1 MITPLQNFDK
11 SQYPKSASVNCLKT
25 PSHAWRWFGLLLLVM
40 LLPGIS
46 RADTLR
52 VLSWPGYADA
62 DLVKAFEVRTGNRV
76 NVTFIDSDE
85 ALWQRVQQNKG
96 QDFDVFA
103 VNTAE
108 LQRYIQADLVSP
120 INTTLIPN
128 TKRQLPRFRQ
138 LERISG
144 LVHQGEVFAVPYT
157 YAEMGLIYDRQQVKT
172 PPTSLTALW
181 DPKYRGKVLV
191 YNSSSHNFTL
201 AAQSLGN
208 NTPFQLLSKQW
219 PAAVNQLIALR
230 RNVLGFYTQPDES
243 VELFQQKHAAL
254 MLANYGTQQLQLLR
268 KAGADVGYAIPK
280 EGALAWLDTW
290 AITRKTQKT
299 ALAHAWIN
307 YLLEPAPSQALEMRQ
322 GLANTVAEPAH
333 LQPQDRLVWLEPVEN
348 SERRQQLWERI
359 YSGDRASRVLG
370 P

>member
-1 MITPLQNFDK
+1 MNCFKTPLQ
-11 SQYPKSASVNCLKT
+11 L
-25 PSHAWRWFGLLLLVM
+25 WRWLGLLLAL
-40 LLPGIS
+40 LLPTLGGAEI
-46 RADTLR
+46 LR

-62 DLVKAFEVRTGNRV
+62 DLVKAFEARTGHKV

-108 LQRYIQADLVSP
+108 LQRYIQAGLVSP
-120 INTTLIPN
+120 ISLARIPN
-128 TKRQLPRFRQ
+128 TRRQLPRFRE
-138 LERISG
+138 LERIKG
-144 LVHQGEVFAVPYT
+144 LVHQGQVFGVPYT
-157 YAEMGLIYDRQQVKT
+157 YAEMGLIYDRQQIKT
-172 PPTSLTALW
+172 PPSSLTALW
-181 DPKYRGKVLV
+181 DPSYRGKVLV

-208 NTPFQLLSKQW
+208 PKPFQLAGNQW
-219 PAAVNQLIALR
+219 TNTVNQLIALR

-243 VELFQQKHAAL
+243 VELFRDKKAAL
-254 MLANYGTQQLQLLR
+254 MLANYGSQQLQLLR
-268 KAGADVGYAIPK
+268 RAGADVGYTIPK

-290 AITRKTQKT
+290 AILRPTQKS

-322 GLANTVAEPAH
+322 GLANTMSEPAH

-359 YSGDRASRVLG
+359 YSGDRAARVLG

>member
-1 MITPLQNFDK
+1 MNCFNTSLQ
-11 SQYPKSASVNCLKT
+11 L
-25 PSHAWRWFGLLLLVM
+25 WRWLGLLLALV
-40 LLPGIS
+40 LPTLGD
-46 RADTLR
+46 AETLR

-62 DLVKAFEVRTGNRV
+62 DLVKAFEVRTGHKV

-85 ALWQRVQQNKG
+85 ALWQRVQQNQG

-108 LQRYIQADLVSP
+108 LQRYIHAGLVSP
-120 INTTLIPN
+120 ISLARIPN
-128 TKRQLPRFRQ
+128 TRRQLTRFRE
-138 LERISG
+138 LEHIKG
-144 LVHQGEVFAVPYT
+144 LVHQGQVFGVPYT
-157 YAEMGLIYDRQQVKT
+157 YAEMGLIYDRQQIKT
-172 PPTSLTALW
+172 PPSSLSALW
-181 DPKYRGKVLV
+181 DPSYRGKVLV

-208 NTPFQLLSKQW
+208 NKPFQLSGNQW
-219 PAAVNQLIALR
+219 TSTVNQLIALR

-243 VELFQQKHAAL
+243 VELFRDKKAAL
-254 MLANYGTQQLQLLR
+254 MLANYGSQQLQLLR
-268 KAGADVGYAIPK
+268 RAGADVGYTIPT

-290 AITRKTQKT
+290 AITRSTQKSV
-299 ALAHAWIN
+299 LAHAWIN

-322 GLANTVAEPAH
+322 GLANTMSEPAH

-359 YSGDRASRVLG
+359 YSGDRTARVLG

>member
-1 MITPLQNFDK
+1 MF
-11 SQYPKSASVNCLKT
+11 
-25 PSHAWRWFGLLLLVM
+25 LLTM
-40 LLPGIS
+40 LLPALCS
-46 RADTLR
+46 AETLR

-62 DLVKAFEVRTGNRV
+62 DLVKAFEARTGQQV
-76 NVTFIDSDE
+76 HVTFIDSDE
-85 ALWQRVQQNKG
+85 ALWQRVQQNQG
-96 QDFDVFA
+96 LDFDVFA

-108 LQRYIQADLVSP
+108 LQRYIEASLVSP
-120 INTTLIPN
+120 INMALIPN
-128 TKRQLPRFRQ
+128 TVRQLPRFRQ
-138 LERISG
+138 VERING
-144 LVHQGEVFAVPYT
+144 LVHQGKVFGVPYT
-157 YAEMGLIYDRQQVKT
+157 YSEMGLIYDRQQVKV
-172 PPTSLTALW
+172 PPTSLSALW
-181 DPKYRGKVLV
+181 DPKYRGRVLV

-208 NTPFQLLSKQW
+208 KNPFQLATNQW
-219 PAAVNQLIALR
+219 APAVNQLIALR
-230 RNVLGFYTQPDES
+230 RNVLSFYTEPEDS
-243 VELFQQKHAAL
+243 VDLFRQKKVAL
-254 MLANYGTQQLQLLR
+254 MQANYGTQQLQLLR
-268 KAGADVGYAIPK
+268 KAGADVGYTIPK

-290 AITRKTQKT
+290 AITRKTQNT

-333 LQPQDRLVWLEPVEN
+333 LQPQDRIVWLEPVEN